1 MLNFKYLSLSP
12 QSMKNAEKLF
22 ESVQQI
28 ESYKETLPL
37 ALQQTLLELKDFSVR
52 ASSGKIMIREP

>member
-1 MLNFKYLSLSP
+1 
-12 QSMKNAEKLF
+12 MKNAEKLF